1 MPKDSEEKSETRAEA
16 QREFSELMARVRALA
31 EAETRRE
38 FAARQKTQQEMRA
51 IIDELDKLA
60 DKYGPLVNADAQDL
74 IADYHKTLNDMGGA
88 VIRNL
93 GA

>member
-1 MPKDSEEKSETRAEA
+1 MPKDTGEKTATRAEA
-16 QREFSELMARVRALA
+16 QREFTELMARVRALA

-51 IIDELDKLA
+51 IIAELDALA
-60 DKYGPLVNADAQDL
+60 DKYGPLVNADAQVL
-74 IADYHKTLNDMGGA
+74 IADYHKTLCDMGGT

-93 GA
+93 EA